1 MKFDRHFHLK
11 IGAVVPDKLSG
22 FLQSIPQHAE
32 VPPYIKA
39 SESFPASL
47 PFSSS
52 RLTLCYERIN
62 NNYDF
67 SPSIGRAFAITI
79 L

>member
-22 FLQSIPQHAE
+22 FLPSIPQHAE

-39 SESFPASL
+39 SESFPVFL

-52 RLTLCYERIN
+52 GLTIRY
-62 NNYDF
+62 
-67 SPSIGRAFAITI
+67 
-79 L
+79 